1 MQEDV
6 YADDDKE
13 GNAAQI
19 LKEEEVAAN
28 NEVANILLE
37 LGDVN
42 KPMLLDKEPE
52 EEYVA
57 QQHQVQP
64 YQLMLTP
71 HYMEQ
76 FIAAQQQLE
85 PWLADCHVRYWEHF
99 ENEERDFSSISSIKK
114 KWMR

>member
-1 MQEDV
+1 
-6 YADDDKE
+6 
-13 GNAAQI
+13 
-19 LKEEEVAAN
+19 
-28 NEVANILLE
+28 
-37 LGDVN
+37 
-42 KPMLLDKEPE
+42 MLLDKEPE
-52 EEYVA
+52 EEYAA

-64 YQLMLTP
+64 YQLTP